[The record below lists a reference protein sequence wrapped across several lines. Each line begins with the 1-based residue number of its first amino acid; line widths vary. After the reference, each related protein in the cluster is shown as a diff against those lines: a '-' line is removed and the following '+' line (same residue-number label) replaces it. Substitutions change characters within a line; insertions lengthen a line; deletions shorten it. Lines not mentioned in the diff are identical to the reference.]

1 MCSHVEHEKMTMF
14 ICNKDVRDMSVT
26 SAGTV
31 TFEEFT
37 TALREGACFIG
48 DEKRRLL
55 WGYLDSEGEGEEC
68 SVYCSVLQCVAVCCN
83 VLQCVAV
90 LQCFA
95 VCCGVLQCVAKQR
108 RLWES

>member
-1 MCSHVEHEKMTMF
+1 MIFMC
-14 ICNKDVRDMSVT
+14 NNDVRDMSVT

-37 TALREGACFIG
+37 TALREGACFMG

-68 SVYCSVLQCVAVCCN
+68 CSVLQCVAVCCN
-83 VLQCVAV
+83 VLQCVAVCCCVAV

-108 RLWES
+108 LSWDL